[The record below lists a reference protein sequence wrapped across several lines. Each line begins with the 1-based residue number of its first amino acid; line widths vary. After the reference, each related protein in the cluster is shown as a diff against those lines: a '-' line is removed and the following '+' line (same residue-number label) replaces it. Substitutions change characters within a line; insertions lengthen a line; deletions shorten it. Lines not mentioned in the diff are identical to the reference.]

1 MAFEK
6 IIPEENKK
14 SKFWNPKTEG
24 EYIEGNIAGDT
35 KDQYGNRQ
43 IVLDRGSDENGNMQ
57 TTILPSH
64 HNLRRYYN
72 HINDGDYVR
81 VTLVKIIPPKTEDKQ
96 PYRVYQMEVDP
107 SRFKEYD
114 NWL

>member
-1 MAFEK
+1 MQRTS
-6 IIPEENKK
+6 KK
-14 SKFWNPKTEG
+14 
-24 EYIEGNIAGDT
+24 GNIAGDA
-35 KDQYGNRQ
+35 KDQFGNRQ
-43 IVLDRGSDENGNMQ
+43 IVLDRGTDEKGNMQ

-81 VTLVKIIPPKTEDKQ
+81 VTLVKIIPPKTKDKQ
-96 PYRVYQMEVDP
+96 PYRVYQMEIDP

-114 NWL
+114 N